1 MDGKNDQ
8 SIWAK
13 NIPMKEQWQ
22 IIKRLFSFFMYYKA
36 QIIVAI
42 IGAFLVSAI
51 NMVLPYGLQYF
62 LDHFLLNQ
70 SATTQIILFA
80 GLLYAL
86 VSIVKAI
93 LQFVYEYYYA
103 IGAEYTLEKVRKALY
118 RKLHKLGMRYFDQT
132 PAGSIV
138 SRVTN
143 DTMTLSSFLTVIN
156 STLMAIFSIITAL
169 IAMFMTNKTAGL
181 LMLVFLP
188 IMLLIMYIYSL
199 QSSKLY
205 RDFRERLSRINTNL
219 NESIEGVSVIQ
230 QFKQEERMT
239 NLFENE
245 NGGLQN
251 VRLNMIRMNSL
262 LLSPLTSLL
271 YSLALAVSLMYFGFP
286 LHDVFV
292 PAGVVYAFSQYIS
305 QLFNPIA
312 TMMDQMTL
320 FQDGIVAGKRIFRIL
335 DNTEYEPK
343 QNAVQGLKI
352 KEGKI
357 EFKHVSFSYDGKHE
371 ILHDISFTVNPGET
385 LGIVGHTGSGK
396 SSIINVMMRF
406 YEFSQGQI
414 LIDGVDIK
422 KYPKEEL
429 RKKLGL
435 VLQEPFMFYGDIS
448 SNIRLY
454 NHKITDQQI
463 KTAAKEVQADQ
474 FIEKMP
480 GQYHAKVIEGGT
492 ELSQGERQLISFART
507 LVIDPKILVL
517 DEATANV
524 DTETETLIQQGLK
537 RLRKGRTTLAIAHR
551 LSTIADADQIIV
563 LDKGRIIEKGTHEQL
578 LAQKGYYYNLY
589 TLQNDGGRRQ
599 QLWIKNLH
607 FSN

>member
-143 DTMTLSSFLTVIN
+143 DTMTLSSF
-156 STLMAIFSIITAL
+156 ITAL

-199 QSSKLY
+199 QGSKLY

-599 QLWIKNLH
+599 
-607 FSN
+607 